1 MQHTKVKSSSAAKY
15 FRGGGGGGQIRV
27 QKNIRGQKKYKEANT
42 PPPPPP
48 YLEAATVCKICIR
61 LVLDLNYKNVEI
73 YNGQNTN

>member
-1 MQHTKVKSSSAAKY
+1 MQHTKIKSSSAAKY
-15 FRGGGGGGQIRV
+15 FRGGGQIRV
-27 QKNIRGQKKYKEANT
+27 QKNIRGQKKYKGANT
-42 PPPPPP
+42 RPPPPPP